1 MLEEMVWDDK
11 IVMADDESI
20 SENDGDS
27 DSSCISGSD
36 PNGTGLNG
44 VSNCS
49 PEVVGT
55 SGSGS
60 GSNRSDLD
68 PETIVIN
75 QLIFD
80 LKKMKD
86 EATQSVRENAG
97 DDFGTVKDMAQVAS
111 ATVISSD
118 AVSISESKDAKVQIT
133 GRMIHDW
140 ITTVPGDE
148 VKEKSSVTE
157 QQVDTQVDNSANVAI

>member
-1 MLEEMVWDDK
+1 MVWDDK
-11 IVMADDESI
+11 IVMADDESN
-20 SENDGDS
+20 SENDSDS
-27 DSSCISGSD
+27 DSSCTSGSD

-44 VSNCS
+44 VSNGS

-86 EATQSVRENAG
+86 EATQSVSKNTG
-97 DDFGTVKDMAQVAS
+97 DDFDTVYDMAQVAS

-148 VKEKSSVTE
+148 DKEKSSVTE

>member
-11 IVMADDESI
+11 IVMAGDESN
-20 SENDGDS
+20 SENDSDS

-86 EATQSVRENAG
+86 EATQSVRKNTG
-97 DDFGTVKDMAQVAS
+97 DDFDTVYDMAQVAS

-118 AVSISESKDAKVQIT
+118 AVSTSESKDAKVQIT

-148 VKEKSSVTE
+148 DKEKSSVTE